1 MRARWRRR
9 SSRRSS
15 ESARSSAFPNRLC
28 RCCQSL
34 WLRCRCLSSC
44 ARIKKEEAQPP
55 PPPHVPAGCNW
66 RPVWD
71 EGHRAYY
78 YCTPIP
84 RLSLALPPSYRR
96 SPCNVDALVLK
107 GFRRCAGNDGTE
119 TAAWVLPEGAVPAK
133 QPEPEPPKAEPEPAA
148 GQATG
153 QAADASQA
161 QSAFQAAGGKK
172 EVIQVKSSQDLVDL
186 TGSDVGTGGTAL

>member
-1 MRARWRRR
+1 MCIRDR
-9 SSRRSS
+9 
-15 ESARSSAFPNRLC
+15 
-28 RCCQSL
+28 
-34 WLRCRCLSSC
+34 
-44 ARIKKEEAQPP
+44 
-55 PPPHVPAGCNW
+55 
-66 RPVWD
+66 
-71 EGHRAYY
+71 
-78 YCTPIP
+78 
-84 RLSLALPPSYRR
+84 PPSYRR

-153 QAADASQA
+153 QATDASEA

-172 EVIQVKSSQDLVDL
+172 EVIQVKQDLVDL
-186 TGSDVGTGGTAL
+186 TSAGTAL